1 MGRQGAVDEDAT
13 AAGLVA
19 TPPASPRPRIPAGI
33 AFVVPMIVL
42 GVLVAAQWQT
52 QSTRLPFS
60 ARYQVTLAEAAL
72 DLKTEQEH
80 LKAQLASIRAEL
92 DAIQSRAAAFGALA
106 ADLDTRLAQAKAA
119 AGLTPVTGEGVLLT
133 LDDGR
138 VPASAPTRTIEL
150 AIVHSTDITDVLNAA
165 WSAGAEAISV
175 NGERITA
182 SSACVGAVIQI
193 NGTLLSPPFI
203 FNIVGPSE
211 RLAATLS
218 DPAQLADQKRRRDAF
233 GLRLRFE
240 RSADVRVAAY
250 TGTIAVRYARP
261 R

>member
-1 MGRQGAVDEDAT
+1 MSSSTE
-13 AAGLVA
+13 
-19 TPPASPRPRIPAGI
+19 RPRAPTGL
-33 AFVVPMIVL
+33 AFVVPMLVL

-52 QSTRLPFS
+52 QSTRTPFA

-72 DLKTEQEH
+72 ELTAEQEE
-80 LKAQLASIRAEL
+80 LKVQLASLRAQL
-92 DAIQSRAAAFGALA
+92 DAIQSRTTGFGPLA
-106 ADLDTRLAQAKAA
+106 ADLEARLGRAKQA
-119 AGLTPVTGEGVLLT
+119 AGLTPVSGEGLIVT

-165 WSAGAEAISV
+165 WRAGAEAISV

-193 NGTLLSPPFI
+193 NGTLLSPPFR
-203 FNIVGPSE
+203 FDIVGPSE
-211 RLAATLS
+211 RLNAGLS
-218 DPAQLADQKRRRDAF
+218 DPAQLTDQKRRRDAV

-240 RSADVRVAAY
+240 RSPDVRVPAY
-250 TGTIAVRYARP
+250 TGGVAVRYASP

>member
-1 MGRQGAVDEDAT
+1 MGRQGAVDEDPA
-13 AAGLVA
+13 AAGIGGDIP
-19 TPPASPRPRIPAGI
+19 TPDRPRIPAGL
-33 AFVVPMIVL
+33 AFVVPMVLL
-42 GVLVAAQWQT
+42 GVLIAAQWQT

-72 DLKTEQEH
+72 DLQTEQKH

-92 DAIQSRAAAFGALA
+92 DAIQSRAAAVGAVA
-106 ADLDTRLAQAKAA
+106 ADLDARLGQAKAA

-240 RSADVRVAAY
+240 RSADIRVPAY
-250 TGTIAVRYARP
+250 TGAIAVRYATP